1 MRKLFQNLSLK
12 CCLQPVHLL
21 TLWLRPLF
29 DYVSD
34 EKRAA
39 AFAPADGGPAFL
51 CYSLFRNQTV
61 VRYGIH
67 AGSLCGEAEACVNEQ
82 GETACKY

>member
-39 AFAPADGGPAFL
+39 AFAPAYDRPAFL
-51 CYSLFRNQTV
+51 CYSLFSNQTV
-61 VRYGIH
+61 AWHVIR
-67 AGSLCGEAEACVNEQ
+67 AGGLCSEAEACVNQ
-82 GETACKY
+82 QRKNRL

>member
-1 MRKLFQNLSLK
+1 MRKLSQNLSLN

-21 TLWLRPLF
+21 TLGMRPIV

-34 EKRAA
+34 YKRAA
-39 AFAPADGGPAFL
+39 AFAPADDRPAFL

-61 VRYGIH
+61 ALYGIH